1 MTQNQPRLL
10 LRKHSYYIRIFIPR
24 KLQSV
29 VKRKEIRYSLHTNNY
44 FEALKK
50 LRQESAKIDSWLEG
64 LGNNEDD
71 MELKDKKLNLTEED
85 ANSLLLSRLDEIENY
100 FIKQQDR
107 LKIDKPK
114 VLDISLFEE
123 HLGML
128 KSPKINS
135 NLYKLAILIKNLLRK
150 TSQYLPDD
158 APEKEIFKNVKQTE
172 IYVELEDINSPY
184 TYGISEYVD
193 FKALVQDKYF
203 LEYLKN
209 CFETEEYIEEKAKA
223 IYKNKEYKSNN
234 LKISNFVNILK
245 QKELLKLEEHKLVKT
260 HWKTVFKNMCST
272 DKAKTSKNTINKYEQ
287 LLNMVF
293 SIIGKD
299 KIEDINFEDCSKF
312 VSLIYK
318 LPPKC
323 KEKYP
328 KLNIET
334 AIQQNEAKNGDCIK
348 IKTVIDHFRIFKELM
363 AYPKAIEIFTIIDDQ
378 LYSQFAKCKDF
389 LRQEPIQ
396 TESRSHLKKLLS
408 GIKANGIFFTT
419 MQKFEESGEALSKRR
434 NIIVMADEA
443 HRGQYGLSEK
453 IDEKTG
459 KIKIGA
465 ARVIRDSLPNAT
477 YIGFT
482 GTPISTKDR
491 STREVFGN
499 YIDVYDMTQA
509 VEDGATRPVYY
520 ESRVIKLHLKPEVLR
535 LIDAEYDLMAHNAD
549 PEVIEKSKKQLGQME
564 TILGDDSTINSL
576 VTDILDH
583 YENT

>member
-1 MTQNQPRLL
+1 MTQQMAQNQPRLL

-150 TSQYLPDD
+150 TSKYLPDD

-172 IYVELEDINSPY
+172 IYVELEEINSPY

-209 CFETEEYIEEKAKA
+209 CFETEEY
-223 IYKNKEYKSNN
+223 YGHY
-234 LKISNFVNILK
+234 L
-245 QKELLKLEEHKLVKT
+245 
-260 HWKTVFKNMCST
+260 
-272 DKAKTSKNTINKYEQ
+272 
-287 LLNMVF
+287 
-293 SIIGKD
+293 
-299 KIEDINFEDCSKF
+299 
-312 VSLIYK
+312 
-318 LPPKC
+318 
-323 KEKYP
+323 
-328 KLNIET
+328 
-334 AIQQNEAKNGDCIK
+334 
-348 IKTVIDHFRIFKELM
+348 
-363 AYPKAIEIFTIIDDQ
+363 
-378 LYSQFAKCKDF
+378 QF
-389 LRQEPIQ
+389 I
-396 TESRSHLKKLLS
+396 H
-408 GIKANGIFFTT
+408 
-419 MQKFEESGEALSKRR
+419 
-434 NIIVMADEA
+434 
-443 HRGQYGLSEK
+443 
-453 IDEKTG
+453 
-459 KIKIGA
+459 
-465 ARVIRDSLPNAT
+465 
-477 YIGFT
+477 
-482 GTPISTKDR
+482 
-491 STREVFGN
+491 
-499 YIDVYDMTQA
+499 
-509 VEDGATRPVYY
+509 
-520 ESRVIKLHLKPEVLR
+520 
-535 LIDAEYDLMAHNAD
+535 
-549 PEVIEKSKKQLGQME
+549 
-564 TILGDDSTINSL
+564 
-576 VTDILDH
+576 
-583 YENT
+583 

>member
-1 MTQNQPRLL
+1 
-10 LRKHSYYIRIFIPR
+10 
-24 KLQSV
+24 
-29 VKRKEIRYSLHTNNY
+29 
-44 FEALKK
+44 
-50 LRQESAKIDSWLEG
+50 
-64 LGNNEDD
+64 

-158 APEKEIFKNVKQTE
+158 APEKEILKNVKQTE

-299 KIEDINFEDCSKF
+299 KIEDIKVLMTELTFRRR
-312 VSLIYK
+312 VSDFM
-318 LPPKC
+318 
-323 KEKYP
+323 
-328 KLNIET
+328 T
-334 AIQQNEAKNGDCIK
+334 AC
-348 IKTVIDHFRIFKELM
+348 
-363 AYPKAIEIFTIIDDQ
+363 
-378 LYSQFAKCKDF
+378 
-389 LRQEPIQ
+389 
-396 TESRSHLKKLLS
+396 LKKL
-408 GIKANGIFFTT
+408 T
-419 MQKFEESGEALSKRR
+419 MCACEMK
-434 NIIVMADEA
+434 
-443 HRGQYGLSEK
+443 HR
-453 IDEKTG
+453 TH
-459 KIKIGA
+459 
-465 ARVIRDSLPNAT
+465 R
-477 YIGFT
+477 
-482 GTPISTKDR
+482 
-491 STREVFGN
+491 
-499 YIDVYDMTQA
+499 
-509 VEDGATRPVYY
+509 
-520 ESRVIKLHLKPEVLR
+520 
-535 LIDAEYDLMAHNAD
+535 
-549 PEVIEKSKKQLGQME
+549 
-564 TILGDDSTINSL
+564 
-576 VTDILDH
+576 
-583 YENT
+583 